1 MHVLYITDENYS
13 CIDYRLVSDRNYM
26 PLSDPV
32 RVNKV
37 LETYYDVFRSTNA
50 TYRHTSAR

>member
-1 MHVLYITDENYS
+1 
-13 CIDYRLVSDRNYM
+13 
-26 PLSDPV
+26 V

>member
-1 MHVLYITDENYS
+1 MRTVLS
-13 CIDYRLVSDRNYM
+13 CMDYRLVSDTVYDVCRCRN
-26 PLSDPV
+26 PV

-37 LETYYDVFRSTNA
+37 LETYYVFRSTNA